1 MDTRLRDRATLEAE
15 LRVALRRDELEP
27 FFQPLIALPTG
38 RLVGFEMLARWP
50 HPQRGLVP
58 PTEFVPIAE
67 DAGLIGQMTERLL
80 HRACHAARDW
90 PADVTLAVN
99 VSPVQLRDRQLPRM
113 IQAALEATGLP
124 PAQLEIELTESALLA
139 DFALARSILDELKAL
154 GVRLSLDDF
163 GTGYSSLRHL
173 QMLPIDKIKIDS
185 SFVRAMGAD
194 ADSRKIVAAVVG
206 LGHSLGLPTVAEGV
220 EDVAAAIAVAE
231 LGCDIGQGYLFGKA
245 LPVAQATALAQS
257 SPAQLQAAVNWSGAA
272 LAPGSS
278 GVVPVPLPALA
289 ESADAVSLPIPVRFV
304 PT

>member
-1 MDTRLRDRATLEAE
+1 
-15 LRVALRRDELEP
+15 
-27 FFQPLIALPTG
+27 
-38 RLVGFEMLARWP
+38 
-50 HPQRGLVP
+50 VP

-67 DAGLIGQMTERLL
+67 DAGLVGQMTERLL
-80 HRACHAARDW
+80 HRACAAARDW

-113 IQAALEATGLP
+113 VQAALEQTGLP
-124 PAQLEIELTESALLA
+124 PGQLEIELTETALLA

-220 EDVAAAIAVAE
+220 EDVAAAMAVAE

-245 LPVAQATALAQS
+245 LPVAAATALART
-257 SPAQLQAAVNWSGAA
+257 SPAELQVAVGWSGTVV
-272 LAPGSS
+272 APAGT
-278 GVVPVPLPALA
+278 
-289 ESADAVSLPIPVRFV
+289 SAVSVSLPAVA
-304 PT
+304 